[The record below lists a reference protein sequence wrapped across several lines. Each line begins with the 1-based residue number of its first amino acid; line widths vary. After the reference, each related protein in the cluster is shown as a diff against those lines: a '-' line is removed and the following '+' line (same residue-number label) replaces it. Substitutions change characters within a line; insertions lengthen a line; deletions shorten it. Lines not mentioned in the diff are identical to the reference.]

1 VSPFSVDP
9 PTSIRRDQAAG
20 LLRIDWP
27 DGLVV
32 AIAYPKVRVAC
43 GCARCVDEVTGER
56 LIDITDIDPL
66 VQANEL
72 QMVGSYAIRIQWS
85 DGHNTGL
92 FTWPQ
97 LRSLSENAA
106 AS

>member
-1 VSPFSVDP
+1 MTEYAVDP
-9 PTSIRRDQAAG
+9 PVSIRRDHETG
-20 LLRIDWP
+20 VLRIAWP
-27 DGLVV
+27 DGLEV

-43 GCARCVDEVTGER
+43 GCAKCVDEVTGER

-72 QMVGSYAIRIQWS
+72 QQVGSYAIRIQWS

-97 LRSLSENAA
+97 LRSLSEQAA
-106 AS
+106 AT

>member
-1 VSPFSVDP
+1 M
-9 PTSIRRDQAAG
+9 
-20 LLRIDWP
+20 RIDWP

-32 AIAYPKVRVAC
+32 AIAYPKVLVSC

-97 LRSLSENAA
+97 LRSLSEAA
-106 AS
+106 AAN